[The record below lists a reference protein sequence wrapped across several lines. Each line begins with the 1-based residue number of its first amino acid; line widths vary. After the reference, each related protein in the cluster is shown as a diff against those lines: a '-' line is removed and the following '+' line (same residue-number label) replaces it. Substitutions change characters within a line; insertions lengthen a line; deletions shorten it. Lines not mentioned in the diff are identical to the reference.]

1 MQTVK
6 VRLPANQCAFIKLLN
21 FVVHISFALE
31 VAFSDDPAD
40 DTVDA
45 TGNASVLALSLFVT
59 ILAALSALAD
69 ILVDVLILAI
79 ALVVTLA
86 VATVAAAKLP
96 MYLSESSSMPPTHWL
111 VSLYFP

>member
-59 ILAALSALAD
+59 LLVALGA
-69 ILVDVLILAI
+69 LVDVLVDV
-79 ALVVTLA
+79 LV
-86 VATVAAAKLP
+86 VATVAANKLP
-96 MYLSESSSMPPTHWL
+96 MYLSVSSSMPPPPTAQVPL
-111 VSLYFP
+111 P